1 MKTVYLFNPENDLA
15 LAANAPYFTSPKLP
29 RLMARDLA
37 SLPRWYGSATK
48 STYSEDE
55 KIDWLS
61 SEELHRRATWGDRD
75 GNPYGFQHDDF
86 ADCQLSPWGWN
97 ESLRTEALK
106 ANFPENNMHKSHEIN
121 TLRQISNRAT
131 AVTILEKLR
140 AELIG
145 ENVCGC
151 SQVCRSLAEIE
162 AFHKL
167 HPQMLLKAPWSCSG
181 RGLYPITLPHLT
193 PQIRAWAIGL
203 IASQGSVIAEELQ
216 EKVLDFAIEFIY
228 KKEVLF
234 AGYSVFETDNRGSYI
249 GNRLATDAELEG
261 IICQHIPRPLL
272 NRTKELL
279 SQLLTEQLQGTVFS
293 GYLGVDMLVNS
304 KGLLLPCVEIN
315 LRMNMGMVAHKVYE
329 RLFAQGTNGLFR
341 VDYFPTNS
349 ALLANHEEESLLHP
363 TSFDEANRLV
373 SGYYPLTPIG
383 DKTQYRAAVWASKHC
398 NIT

>member
-37 SLPRWYGSATK
+37 SLPHWYGSATE
-48 STYSEDE
+48 STCTEDE
-55 KIDWLS
+55 KVHWLS
-61 SEELHRRATWGDRD
+61 LEELHSRATWGDRD
-75 GNPYGFQHDDF
+75 GNPHGFQQNDF
-86 ADCQLSPWGWN
+86 ADCRLSPWGWN

-106 ANFPENNMHKSHEIN
+106 ANFLESNIPKIHEIN

-131 AVTILEKLR
+131 AVTILEELR
-140 AELIG
+140 TELIG
-145 ENVCGC
+145 ESVCGY
-151 SQVCRSLAEIE
+151 SQVCQSLAEIE
-162 AFHKL
+162 TFHKL

-181 RGLYPITLPHLT
+181 RGLYPVTLPHLT

-228 KKEVLF
+228 KKEIQF
-234 AGYSVFETDNRGSYI
+234 AGYSVFETDNRGSYV
-249 GNRLATDAELEG
+249 GNRLATDAELED
-261 IICQHIPRPLL
+261 IICQRIPRPLL

-279 SQLLTEQLQGTVFS
+279 LQFLTKQLQGTAFS

-329 RLFAQGTNGLFR
+329 RLFAQGANGLFR
-341 VDYFPTNS
+341 VDYFPTSS
-349 ALLANHEEESLLHP
+349 ALLANHKEESSLHP
-363 TSFDEANRLV
+363 ALFDEAGHLV

-383 DKTQYRAAVWASKHC
+383 NKTQYRAAAWANKQE
-398 NIT
+398 